1 MFFSS
6 AGRQEVLKDELT
18 RLKAGS
24 CHVFVVALQR
34 HLTRI
39 VSNQTSGNKHSV
51 VFLEAHI
58 KCITAFNMQLDDR
71 RFWNGRL
78 HLPTIHLW
86 IISQNYP
93 KSLCLCFLPFLCGG
107 QPLISQLWATG
118 HFLLHSIGGHWG
130 PTWVGRK
137 FIWQYKK
144 FSHSHRLTN
153 TWYPKQPSF
162 NGCFSWMI
170 PNLYIKRWLFHQTSG
185 KKRLFRV
192 PGRYLDPNAW

>member
-71 RFWNGRL
+71 RF
-78 HLPTIHLW
+78 
-86 IISQNYP
+86 
-93 KSLCLCFLPFLCGG
+93 
-107 QPLISQLWATG
+107 
-118 HFLLHSIGGHWG
+118 
-130 PTWVGRK
+130 
-137 FIWQYKK
+137 
-144 FSHSHRLTN
+144 
-153 TWYPKQPSF
+153 
-162 NGCFSWMI
+162 
-170 PNLYIKRWLFHQTSG
+170 
-185 KKRLFRV
+185 
-192 PGRYLDPNAW
+192 